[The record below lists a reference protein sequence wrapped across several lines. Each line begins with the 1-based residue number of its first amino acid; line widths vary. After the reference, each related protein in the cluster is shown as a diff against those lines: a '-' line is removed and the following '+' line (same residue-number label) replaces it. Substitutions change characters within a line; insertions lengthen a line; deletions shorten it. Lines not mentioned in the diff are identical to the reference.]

1 MCQCRRWK
9 DGNKKGDNRAED
21 PHVFLPQPPHTHNV
35 YICTDTHTHT
45 YIYVHTYCRYFFSPH
60 SPIASHLISELV
72 MLKAQPTIS
81 RVTTAKLVMRNLL
94 RCLSTEGCSVD
105 HLPTSI
111 LITPLTEIRKSLFLT
126 LPVLFS
132 LCPTG
137 LRLPL
142 LLISGRI
149 SPLHTWWAWQTAE
162 IELYLCESSTRRHHR
177 P

>member
-1 MCQCRRWK
+1 MCCAVC
-9 DGNKKGDNRAED
+9 DNRAED
-21 PHVFLPQPPHTHNV
+21 PHVFLPQSPHTHNV
-35 YICTDTHTHT
+35 YICTDTRGHAHTHI
-45 YIYVHTYCRYFFSPH
+45 YIHVYFFSPH
-60 SPIASHLISELV
+60 SPIASHLISELA

-81 RVTTAKLVMRNLL
+81 RVTPAQLVMRNLL
-94 RCLSTEGCSVD
+94 CCLSTEDCSVD

-126 LPVLFS
+126 LPFLFS

-149 SPLHTWWAWQTAE
+149 SPLHTWWDWQTAE
-162 IELYLCESSTRRHHR
+162 IELYLCESSTCRHHCF
-177 P
+177 